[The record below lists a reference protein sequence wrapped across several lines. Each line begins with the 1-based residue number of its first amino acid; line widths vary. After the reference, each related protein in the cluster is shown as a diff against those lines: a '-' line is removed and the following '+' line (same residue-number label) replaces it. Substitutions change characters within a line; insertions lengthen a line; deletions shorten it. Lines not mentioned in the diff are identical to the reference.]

1 MSTYLREMNPQVWWM
16 VDAWISHVLGDC
28 PQIQVQKKFLYLKA
42 HVSNGLSSA
51 LSAEIK
57 DEIKMEYG
65 WTERDNLFWKVL
77 EQLYGSSNSRK
88 SLLSAA
94 KNILSLSTH
103 FDQDQEEQLSVQ
115 KEELNS
121 TSLGKSDGPVSQTG
135 GFGFDRI
142 ENVLSEEDD
151 YSMSSSDIDDDDD
164 TDDEHDEQEIL
175 MEFKKLISKHMK
187 L

>member
-1 MSTYLREMNPQVWWM
+1 
-16 VDAWISHVLGDC
+16 
-28 PQIQVQKKFLYLKA
+28 
-42 HVSNGLSSA
+42 
-51 LSAEIK
+51 
-57 DEIKMEYG
+57 
-65 WTERDNLFWKVL
+65 VL

-164 TDDEHDEQEIL
+164 TDDEYDEQEIL